1 MLGIGHHTAVI
12 VLTCAVLSGG
22 CALRLPSGSDIET
35 RSLQPRQTTAGGYQL
50 TTAEQKLDCRRL
62 TGRMQVRILQIRDRM
77 KAQPDTV
84 LATVRSALSTTS
96 RVIMSGSA
104 TSNGH
109 SAADRTKR
117 DIEMLKAYNR
127 TLASK
132 NCATFDLNAE
142 LQERPVSHTPIPTLN
157 LQ

>member
-1 MLGIGHHTAVI
+1 MI

-22 CALRLPSGSDIET
+22 CALRLPSGSNVQT
-35 RSLQPRQTTAGGYQL
+35 QSLQPRQTTGGYQL

-96 RVIMSGSA
+96 RFIMSGSA
-104 TSNGH
+104 ASNGY

-127 TLASK
+127 TLANK